1 MNLTIKLTGIT
12 PEQLFFVC
20 VAIDIEYK
28 IPTPKMKKS
37 LLSYYSILEDVR
49 AKLQR
54 KFIATKDK
62 KKFSI
67 TLKYHEANALYET
80 LRFLG
85 YEPEAQQFFDQLDQK
100 LI

>member
-1 MNLTIKLTGIT
+1 MNRKVQLINVT
-12 PEQLFFVC
+12 PAQLFLVC
-20 VAIDIEYK
+20 LAIDFEY
-28 IPTPKMKKS
+28 PVPPSEMKRS

-49 AKLQR
+49 AKLQK
-54 KFIATKDK
+54 KFIAAKDK

-67 TLKYHEANALYET
+67 TLKFHEANVLYET
-80 LRFLG
+80 LRALG